1 MLQDRRVW
9 FFHVVDE
16 GTQQEHLCP
25 GIPKRTQT
33 SGAAVSLGNGNSA
46 LDRNFVFNAL
56 DLLTPLPYLK
66 PGDLSC
72 PPLQK
77 NSSILW
83 KVLGRV

>member
-46 LDRNFVFNAL
+46 LDRNFV
-56 DLLTPLPYLK
+56 
-66 PGDLSC
+66 
-72 PPLQK
+72 
-77 NSSILW
+77 
-83 KVLGRV
+83 